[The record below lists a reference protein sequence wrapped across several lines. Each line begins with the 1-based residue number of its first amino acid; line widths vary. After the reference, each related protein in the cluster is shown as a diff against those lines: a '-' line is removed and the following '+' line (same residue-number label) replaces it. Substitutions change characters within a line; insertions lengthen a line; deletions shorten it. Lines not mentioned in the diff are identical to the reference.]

1 MAVIAVT
8 FNIAHSPLALTLAA
22 KRTIAIV
29 TSPEKAKVL
38 VDPMRREILRLL
50 SGQPMTQNELAET
63 LGLSNTSVAHHVRL
77 LLNIGLVTVQREEK
91 ELHGILQKFY
101 ETTFLA
107 YFVDTRK
114 LPLDIQRYFMPT
126 NLERVRGILVALSA
140 TKGQVQLVPTKDLEE
155 FARVLASTIAEV
167 APKFERVKASDRE
180 DVVERVHFEALRQ
193 LIAKPELVPES
204 VNNLLTVVVRK
215 SR

>member
-1 MAVIAVT
+1 
-8 FNIAHSPLALTLAA
+8 LAT
-22 KRTIAIV
+22 KRTVALIAA
-29 TSPEKAKVL
+29 PEKAKVL

-63 LGLSNTSVAHHVRL
+63 LGLSNTSVAHHLRL

-107 YFVDTRK
+107 YFIDTRK

-140 TKGQVQLVPTKDLEE
+140 TKGQVNLVPTKDLEE

-167 APKFERVKASDRE
+167 APKYERIKASDRE
-180 DVVERVHFEALRQ
+180 EVIERVHFEALRQ
-193 LIAKPELVPES
+193 LISRPELVPES
-204 VNNLLTVVVRK
+204 VNKLLTVAVRK

>member
-1 MAVIAVT
+1 MIAVS

-29 TSPEKAKVL
+29 TAPEKAKVL

-107 YFVDTRK
+107 YFIDTRK

-167 APKFERVKASDRE
+167 APKFERVKALDRE
-180 DVVERVHFEALRQ
+180 EVVERVHFEALGQ

-204 VNNLLTVVVRK
+204 VNKLLTFGVRK
-215 SR
+215 SH